1 MHPSEDSMSSTY
13 THLSS
18 RYTIGTP
25 HTPQLSIHHRFT
37 SALHTSVDSMPN
49 TYIPLTSRF
58 SIDTPHLLSPD
69 ILSSTA
75 PKSMYI
81 SMKRMYTCK
90 YVSHAVRMHI
100 YVACGAYVYVSS
112 TMEEVGCWRQSAA
125 PVSPLLQP
133 AVSVLYYG
141 RGCWRQAAALLA
153 RGLVRSWPR
162 PPLGSS
168 RKPNLHRPNPTY

>member
-1 MHPSEDSMSSTY
+1 MHPSVDSMASTY

-18 RYTIGTP
+18 RYTIDTP

-49 TYIPLTSRF
+49 TYIPLTSRY

-81 SMKRMYTCK
+81 STKRMYTCK

-100 YVACGAYVYVSS
+100 CVACGAYVY
-112 TMEEVGCWRQSAA
+112 MC
-125 PVSPLLQP
+125 PLLRKRW
-133 AVSVLYYG
+133 AVGDRLLRLCVLYYG

-153 RGLVRSWPR
+153 TGAAALLATAFPR
-162 PPLGSS
+162 LFPKAQPPQAQSHILSS
-168 RKPNLHRPNPTY
+168 MRTDI